1 MRRQGGGL
9 WGAGRCLGPGVRC
22 SLSFCACF
30 FVLDNG
36 VCVSWDPAGGWTHT
50 PLLCTWAAGS
60 GQRRAVP
67 GSASCSA
74 LCPPLPSHPFHCF
87 WDPLFPPPT
96 HPLTPSLPLV
106 LSFGRVYVAKWNEA
120 TVAVKLLLGTAAS
133 EANTAAAADRVLS
146 ESNPILASLRA
157 VGAWGGGGPGRG
169 RGGRLKHCSPQPPS
183 LPACGRWA
191 CLGLGQGRE
200 LATG

>member
-1 MRRQGGGL
+1 MVAFGAL
-9 WGAGRCLGPGVRC
+9 AAAWGPACAAACFLCLFFCAGQCCLCELGPGGWV
-22 SLSFCACF
+22 
-30 FVLDNG
+30 
-36 VCVSWDPAGGWTHT
+36 DPHT
-50 PLLCTWAAGS
+50 PALHLGSRQRAAAGS
-60 GQRRAVP
+60 ARQRQLLRSVP
-67 GSASCSA
+67 APA
-74 LCPPLPSHPFHCF
+74 AHPFHCF
-87 WDPLFPPPT
+87 WGPLFPPPT